1 MFVRTLYAK
10 PFSVET
16 SNFARRSYLYIGW
29 CHKEWFFCNLKI
41 GRFARTKHLK
51 IRFFMFVRTLY
62 AKPFSV
68 KTSHFARSSHL
79 YVGWCRNEWFFCYL
93 KIGRFAP
100 KKHAKLFYFHNLCV
114 LRPKKYAVKAVRC
127 SSALCL
133 FFQYFQL
140 SFTEPN
146 STGNWV
152 AERISVAFVYRIY
165 Y

>member
-1 MFVRTLYAK
+1 
-10 PFSVET
+10 
-16 SNFARRSYLYIGW
+16 
-29 CHKEWFFCNLKI
+29 
-41 GRFARTKHLK
+41 
-51 IRFFMFVRTLY
+51 MFVRTLY

-114 LRPKKYAVKAVRC
+114 LRPQKYAVKAVRC

-133 FFQYFQL
+133 FMNWLVLNVHDPTNCSFCTQNFIKSIHKFLGYESCAPFQNALYCVKKH
-140 SFTEPN
+140 
-146 STGNWV
+146 GNWKCFSCILKF
-152 AERISVAFVYRIY
+152 RFRQIF
-165 Y
+165 